1 MVLPQF
7 LFSQIELPVV
17 SHNMDS
23 MNFVDFAKIIEQNH
37 TVRIYFNPDWVDTLI
52 VKQLSKPA
60 PIDSILAR
68 SFKGSPLTY
77 LVYDSTKIIIAFN
90 YNFVAQLNDS
100 SLMPLKSKTSLADNS
115 AYESSFPEFVE
126 ESTNSEN
133 ENVVIGN
140 PALKNTGSKAVIQG
154 IISERENGE
163 PIIGAVFYVAGLEAG
178 TSTNIFGAYTIALPK
193 GSHKILIKSIGKK
206 EQNLNVTL
214 YADGKLNISMEED
227 VVLLKDITV
236 SGVREQNVRGL
247 EVGLETLD
255 IKTIKQIPSTMGE
268 ADIIKTALLLP
279 GVQSMGEGAA
289 GFNVRGGAVD
299 QNLVLIDNSPIYN
312 SSHLFGFFSA
322 INSDIVKGFNLYKS
336 SFPANYGGR
345 LSSILDIKVKNGN
358 KKNYS
363 VSAGISPITGKLAVE
378 GPFIKDKASFLFSAR
393 STYSDWILHR
403 IQSPEMQNSD
413 ASFYDLNGKICI
425 DFNNNNALYIS
436 GYHSDDFFRLNSD
449 TVYSYNN
456 TSGNFLWKH
465 SFTSK
470 LYSTLSG
477 IYSEYAYHVESNAD
491 MHYNFN
497 LDYNIK
503 HKETKVEF
511 VFQPN
516 NQHIFKW
523 GGNAILYTI
532 KPGSLLPSSDSSY
545 IIPKQLLQEQGLE
558 ASYYINDEYTLNDKI
573 SLSAGLRY
581 ATFYSLGESTVYN
594 YNPDLPKSINTRT
607 DSSQFSSGEVAY
619 RYGFPEIRLSVR
631 FGLTPN
637 SAIKASY
644 SNMNQFIHMLTNT
657 QSVSPT
663 DSWTLSNKN
672 LKPQRGTQFSLGYYQ
687 NFMDDK
693 IEASLE
699 TYFKKIENMPE
710 YKPGADLL
718 LNPDL
723 EIDLLE
729 GQGRAYGLEFMLEK
743 KSGKFNGW
751 LSYTYARS
759 LVKVDG
765 KFQEEK
771 INGGSYYPTN
781 YDKPHNIAWVS
792 NYKYSRRIS
801 FSATV
806 IYNTGRPITY
816 PVAKYMYRGRE
827 LLHYSNRNE
836 YRIPDYFRIDAAINI
851 EGNLKVNKLAHSYWS
866 FSVYNLTG
874 RNNVYSVYFTSNEKS
889 SLKGYKL
896 SIFAQPVPTISYNLK
911 F

>member
-465 SFTSK
+465 KNSF
-470 LYSTLSG
+470 
-477 IYSEYAYHVESNAD
+477 
-491 MHYNFN
+491 
-497 LDYNIK
+497 
-503 HKETKVEF
+503 
-511 VFQPN
+511 
-516 NQHIFKW
+516 
-523 GGNAILYTI
+523 
-532 KPGSLLPSSDSSY
+532 
-545 IIPKQLLQEQGLE
+545 
-558 ASYYINDEYTLNDKI
+558 
-573 SLSAGLRY
+573 
-581 ATFYSLGESTVYN
+581 
-594 YNPDLPKSINTRT
+594 
-607 DSSQFSSGEVAY
+607 
-619 RYGFPEIRLSVR
+619 
-631 FGLTPN
+631 
-637 SAIKASY
+637 
-644 SNMNQFIHMLTNT
+644 
-657 QSVSPT
+657 
-663 DSWTLSNKN
+663 
-672 LKPQRGTQFSLGYYQ
+672 
-687 NFMDDK
+687 
-693 IEASLE
+693 
-699 TYFKKIENMPE
+699 
-710 YKPGADLL
+710 
-718 LNPDL
+718 
-723 EIDLLE
+723 
-729 GQGRAYGLEFMLEK
+729 
-743 KSGKFNGW
+743 
-751 LSYTYARS
+751 
-759 LVKVDG
+759 
-765 KFQEEK
+765 
-771 INGGSYYPTN
+771 
-781 YDKPHNIAWVS
+781 
-792 NYKYSRRIS
+792 
-801 FSATV
+801 
-806 IYNTGRPITY
+806 
-816 PVAKYMYRGRE
+816 
-827 LLHYSNRNE
+827 
-836 YRIPDYFRIDAAINI
+836 
-851 EGNLKVNKLAHSYWS
+851 
-866 FSVYNLTG
+866 
-874 RNNVYSVYFTSNEKS
+874 
-889 SLKGYKL
+889 
-896 SIFAQPVPTISYNLK
+896 
-911 F
+911 